1 MEKQDLKNLL
11 ENIYNLLA
19 EDAPPFS
26 NPIDA
31 NPLQLPWWEI
41 NGEDPP
47 TGLPLYPTSPTRTPT
62 PMPPMPGP
70 NGRPQ
75 TDHNRQIFSRPALPP
90 CSGGGPCTFQWVY
103 TVHWEWNSQYGF
115 WELVPNS
122 TTPRPGGER
131 DQDYGGYW
139 QQRGDPTVPDGRVV
153 DPTLEDAYGNPL
165 PPPRTRWQWILRG
178 LGLDPDRPTG
188 YAPRDQQRDDR

>member
-11 ENIYNLLA
+11 ESIHHLLA

-41 NGEDPP
+41 NGNDPP

-75 TDHNRQIFSRPALPP
+75 TDHNRQLFSRPVLPP
-90 CSGGGPCTFQWVY
+90 CSGSGPCTFEWIY
-103 TVHWEWNSQYGF
+103 TVHWVWNSQYGF

-122 TTPRPGGER
+122 ANPRRGGEN
-131 DQDYGGYW
+131 DHLYGGYW
-139 QQRGDPTVPDGRVV
+139 RQRFDMGS
-153 DPTLEDAYGNPL
+153 DPTLEDSHGNPL
-165 PPPRTRWQWILRG
+165 TPPTGWELFLRR
-178 LGLDPDRPTG
+178 LGLNPNYPTG
-188 YAPRDQQRDDR
+188 YSPRDQHGDRHPGFRRNP